1 METEQRGSAVRLHF
15 INQLK
20 KRMNLWNE
28 TKSIPISRQMVW
40 LAYQKVR
47 SNKGSAGVDAISMQE
62 FDTNRRKHLYKLWN
76 RMSSGSYFPPAVKEV
91 EIPKKDGSVRKL
103 GIPTI
108 SDRVGQMV
116 VKMFIEP
123 RLEKVFSSNSY
134 GYRPGRNA
142 HQALAKVRENCWKQ
156 NWVIDLD
163 IKGFFDTIDHNKL
176 MLAVEKHVAENWAK
190 IYIKRWL
197 ESPVLTA
204 SGALIEKQG
213 KGTPQGGVISPLLA
227 NLFLHYAFDK
237 WLEQTGKRVEFTR
250 YADDVIIHCNTKAHA
265 EQILQLVHQRM
276 ESVGLELHPQKT
288 KIVYCRDYRR
298 RGNYRTVKFDFLG
311 YSFQPRTAFSK
322 KTKKLFIGYDC
333 AISISSRK
341 RIADKLEEL
350 NVTKLRFKS
359 IVGVAQY
366 LNPMIRGWVQYY
378 GKFKMYELTKVFRLL
393 SKRLV
398 WWARKRYK
406 RYKTS
411 VRKAYKWLSTI
422 RKQFPTLFYHWNFS
436 QINIDA

>member
-1 METEQRGSAVRLHF
+1 
-15 INQLK
+15 
-20 KRMNLWNE
+20 MNLWNE
-28 TKSIPISRQMVW
+28 TKSIPISRQMVME
-40 LAYQKVR
+40 AYQKVR
-47 SNKGSAGVDAISMQE
+47 SNKGGAGVDAIDIQK
-62 FDTNRRKHLYKLWN
+62 FDANRRKHLYKLWN
-76 RMSSGSYFPPAVKEV
+76 RMASGSYFPPPVKEV
-91 EIPKKDGSVRKL
+91 EIPKKDGSIRKL

-123 RLEKVFSSNSY
+123 RLEAIFSPNSY
-134 GYRPGRNA
+134 GYRPNRNA
-142 HQALAKVRENCWKQ
+142 HQALSKVRENCWKK

-163 IKGFFDTIDHNKL
+163 IKGFFDNIDHNKL
-176 MLAVEKHVAENWAK
+176 MLAVEKHVSENWAK
-190 IYIKRWL
+190 LYIKRWL
-197 ESPVLTA
+197 EAPVVTV
-204 SGALIEKQG
+204 SGELIQKQG

-237 WLEQTGKRVEFTR
+237 WLEQRDKKVAFTR
-250 YADDVIIHCNTKAHA
+250 YADDVILHCNTKSHA
-265 EQILQLVHQRM
+265 EQILNQVRQRM

-298 RGNYRTVKFDFLG
+298 KEKYPTVKFDFLG

-322 KTKKLFIGYDC
+322 KKGKLFLGYDC

-350 NVTKLRFKS
+350 NVNKLTFKS
-359 IVGVAQY
+359 IVGVAQF
-366 LNPMIRGWVQYY
+366 LNPMIRGWVHYY

-411 VRKAYKWLSTI
+411 IRKACKWLRSVRKHY
-422 RKQFPTLFYHWNFS
+422 PTLFYHWNFS
-436 QINIDA
+436 KINIIA

>member
-1 METEQRGSAVRLHF
+1 
-15 INQLK
+15 
-20 KRMNLWNE
+20 
-28 TKSIPISRQMVW
+28 MV
-40 LAYQKVR
+40 LEAYHKVR
-47 SNKGSAGVDAISMQE
+47 SNKGSAGIDAIGMQE
-62 FDTNRRKHLYKLWN
+62 FDENRSKHLYKLWN
-76 RMSSGSYFPPAVKEV
+76 RMASGSYFPPPVKEV
-91 EIPKKDGSVRKL
+91 DIPKKDGTIRKL

-116 VKMFIEP
+116 VKMFVEP
-123 RLEKVFSSNSY
+123 RLEAVFSPNSF
-134 GYRPGRNA
+134 GYRPKRNA
-142 HQALAKVRENCWKQ
+142 HQALSKVRENCWKQ

-163 IKGFFDTIDHNKL
+163 IKGFFDNIDHNKL
-176 MLAVEKHVAENWAK
+176 MLAVEKHVPENWVK
-190 IYIKRWL
+190 LYIKRWL
-197 ESPVLTA
+197 EAPVITI
-204 SGALIEKQG
+204 SGKRIQKQG

-237 WLEQTGKRVEFTR
+237 WLERTDKNVVFTR
-250 YADDVIIHCNTKAHA
+250 YADDVILHCNTKAHA
-265 EQILQLVHQRM
+265 EKVLNLVHQRM
-276 ESVGLELHPQKT
+276 ASVGLELHPQKT

-298 RGNYRTVKFDFLG
+298 KEKYPTIKFDFLG

-322 KTKKLFIGYDC
+322 KKRKLFLGYDC
-333 AISISSRK
+333 AISIGSRK

-350 NVTKLRFKS
+350 GVNKLTFKS

-366 LNPMIRGWVQYY
+366 LNPIIRGWVRYY

-411 VRKAYKWLSTI
+411 ISKGYQWLAEVRKQY
-422 RKQFPTLFYHWNFS
+422 PTLFYHWNFN
-436 QINIDA
+436 QINCIA